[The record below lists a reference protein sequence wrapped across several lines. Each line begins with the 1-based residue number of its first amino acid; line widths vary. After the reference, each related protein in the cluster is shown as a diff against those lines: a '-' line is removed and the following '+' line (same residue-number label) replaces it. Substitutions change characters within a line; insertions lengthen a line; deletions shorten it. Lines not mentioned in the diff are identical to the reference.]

1 MSDDRI
7 RQRLNSQTS
16 KESMNVDNFI
26 KVNLQN
32 TSRLMPNNEIY
43 KIVNVDERF
52 DKERQGSKTYRILGT
67 INPLVSN
74 VLFNLSDSLKSD
86 KFTLAGF
93 NSMPDF
99 LDLSYP
105 KDNNNADDTDNTFP
119 TAIDNFLT
127 ERDGW
132 FGYYSSDVTENCK
145 YYDMEPIRS
154 RFSFLPDY
162 EPFHNTNN
170 LKSVKNWEL
179 TITYP
184 SSIDD
189 KHSLVNGGLLII
201 DTESVT
207 ISDKQMTIFKVPCR
221 HNLNIGDTVRIV
233 NTNGFNGD
241 YTVYSLGD
249 TTNNLKDYC
258 FVLEVASTG
267 TLTPNSRFKKIM
279 DDEECVYYFR
289 KFKKIKT
296 KSTIT
301 IETDDYDIYNA
312 SFSQNLFNDRLQ
324 QFIFNEDIDVA
335 ELKDNLGRPLSELFL
350 TIVKTSSNNL
360 FSRVSSGLEL
370 PYFSIYDSNNIQ
382 QHILN
387 VPVIQKI
394 HNGVTIPFTSFKP
407 LESTVQIDNN
417 NSSQGNN
424 EYYGDLVE
432 YNKKTLNET
441 RLEEVFYRF
450 NTLNR
455 ETPST
460 LSYINEKT
468 TKTSGQATTTIDL
481 GPRHEGYYYRA
492 HYQTVIRRFSNY
504 VEQGDEFTVDI
515 PSYAINL
522 GDGRIIWRD
531 MLDIGQNDSDEIAID
546 YPFLNGSHYLYN
558 NYMFKVKRQD
568 PFGICKLLWTKFPS
582 DYLGNRITDK
592 YNTTPTEDVC

>member
-86 KFTLAGF
+86 KLTLAGF

-105 KDNNNADDTDNTFP
+105 KDNSNADDNDNIFP
-119 TAIDNFLT
+119 TAINNFLT

-249 TTNNLKDYC
+249 TTNSLKDYC

-335 ELKDNLGRPLSELFL
+335 DLKDNLGRPLSELFL

-568 PFGICKLLWTKFPS
+568 PFGIWKLLWTKFPS

>member
-16 KESMNVDNFI
+16 KESVNVDNFI
-26 KVNLQN
+26 KINLQN
-32 TSRLMPNNEIY
+32 NNRLIPDNELY
-43 KIVNVDERF
+43 KIVDVDERF
-52 DKERQGSKTYRILGT
+52 NNERQNSKSYRILGT
-67 INPLVSN
+67 INPIISN
-74 VLFNLSDSLKSD
+74 VLFNLSDSLKTD
-86 KFTLAGF
+86 KYTWAGF
-93 NSMPDF
+93 NSMSDF

-105 KDNNNADDTDNTFP
+105 KDGNNSDDNDNTYP
-119 TAIDNFLT
+119 TAIENFLT

-132 FGYYSSDVTENCK
+132 FGYYSSDVSENCK
-145 YYDMEPIRS
+145 YYDMEPTRK

-162 EPFHNTNN
+162 SPFHNVNN

-189 KHSLVNGGLLII
+189 KHILVSGGILII
-201 DTESVT
+201 DTELVT
-207 ISDKQMTIFKVPCR
+207 ISEKQLVVFKIPCR

-241 YTVYSLGD
+241 YTIYALGD
-249 TTNNLKDYC
+249 SANNLKDYC
-258 FVLEVASTG
+258 FSVEAPTNG
-267 TLTPNSRFKKIM
+267 TLTPNSRFKKII

-296 KSTIT
+296 KSSIV

-312 SFSQNLFNDRLQ
+312 SFAQNLFNDRLQ
-324 QFIFNEDIDVA
+324 QFIFNEEIDITD
-335 ELKDNLGRPLSELFL
+335 LKDNLGRPISELFL
-350 TIVKTSSNNL
+350 TIIKTSSNNL

-370 PYFSIYDSNNIQ
+370 PYFSIYDSTTLP

-394 HNGVTIPFTSFKP
+394 HNGINSPFTSFKP
-407 LESTVQIDNN
+407 LETTVQIDNN
-417 NSSQGNN
+417 NSIQGNI
-424 EYYGDLVE
+424 EFYGDLVE

-460 LSYINEKT
+460 LNYIDEKT
-468 TKTSGQATTTIDL
+468 SKTSGQLTVTIDL

-492 HYQTVIRRFSNY
+492 HYQTVIRKFSNY

-515 PSYAINL
+515 PSYATNL

-531 MLDIGQNDSDEIAID
+531 LLEIGQNDSDEVAID

-558 NYMFKVKRQD
+558 NYTFKVKRQD
-568 PFGICKLLWTKFPS
+568 PFGIWRLYWPKFPP
-582 DYLGNRITDK
+582 DYVGNRITDR
-592 YNTTPTEDVC
+592 YNVTPTDDVC